1 MTTSIS
7 TTPIRTV
14 LETLRTHGVRALLMG
29 GQACVLYGA
38 AQFSRDT
45 DVVLAIDAANL
56 ARLTGALNALGA
68 TLIAVPPFSVD
79 VLARGHAVHFRCS
92 AAEGTRLD
100 VMARMRNVAP
110 FDTCWERRT
119 TYDLPAAGVID
130 VLALPDLVS
139 CKKTRRDK
147 DWPMVRQLVDVH
159 YRDPAVDAT
168 EPRVRFWLRELR
180 SPDLL
185 VGCVAQFPAL
195 AAMISTER
203 PAVAAALADY
213 DDPDA
218 RLAAIRTALAEEE
231 ARERAAD
238 EAYWRPLL
246 AEQAEMRAALRRG
259 ELSLGWP

>member
-1 MTTSIS
+1 MPQSIS
-7 TTPIRTV
+7 TFPIRTV
-14 LETLRTHGVRALLMG
+14 LRALQTHGVRALLMG

-38 AQFSRDT
+38 VQFSRDT
-45 DVVLAIDAANL
+45 NVVLAIDPRNL
-56 ARLTGALNALGA
+56 ERLTVALRALDA
-68 TLIAVPPFSVD
+68 TVIAVPPFSVD
-79 VLARGHAVHFRCS
+79 VLARGHAVHFRCA
-92 AAEGTRLD
+92 AAEGARLN

-110 FDTCWERRT
+110 FDMCWDRRT
-119 TYDLPAAGVID
+119 TYELPETGMLD

-159 YRDPAVDAT
+159 YRDPSVDAS

-185 VGCVAQFPAL
+185 AACVAQFPAL
-195 AAMISTER
+195 AVIAAAER

-218 RLAAIRTALAEEE
+218 RLAAIRMALVEEV
-231 ARERAAD
+231 RERAED

-259 ELSLGWP
+259 DPSLGWP